1 MFRKTIYSLF
11 LASTLMLS
19 SCGNGGGL
27 LGNIFGMGTPTTTN
41 TTGNVLG
48 SVLGS
53 VLGGMANSGGG
64 LLGGIFGNALTDNTA
79 TSLTNM
85 VIGNVRLNQNEL
97 VGTWLYV
104 QPGCAFTSQNLL
116 ANAGGQAAATQI
128 KSKLSP
134 AYQTIGFSSNNTG
147 FAFDQNGNFEAYL
160 KGLPLN
166 GTYTFDPA
174 SGKLNLKT
182 KVGTIASFVTRTANG
197 LSITMETK
205 MLQSLIQALGNMS
218 GNSSISTIG
227 NLASQYN
234 GARRGFDFVKYTK

>member
-218 GNSSISTIG
+218 GNSSIG

>member
-1 MFRKTIYSLF
+1 MFRKTLYSLF
-11 LASTLMLS
+11 LSATLMLS

-27 LGNIFGMGTPTTTN
+27 LGNILGMGTTTTS

-53 VLGGMANSGGG
+53 VLGGMASSGGG
-64 LLGGIFGNALTDNTA
+64 MLGGIFGSALTDNTA
-79 TSLTNM
+79 TSLANM
-85 VIGNVRLNQNEL
+85 VIGNVKLNQNEL
-97 VGTWLYV
+97 VGTWIYA

-116 ANAGGQAAATQI
+116 AQAGGQAAATQI

-134 AYQTIGFSSNNTG
+134 AFQSLGFSSNNTG

-160 KGLPLN
+160 KGLPLS
-166 GTYTFDPA
+166 GTYTFDPL

-197 LSITMETK
+197 LSITMESK
-205 MLQSLIQALGNMS
+205 MLQSVIQALGNMS
-218 GNSSISTIG
+218 GSSTLSSIG
-227 NLASQYN
+227 NLASQFN
-234 GARRGFDFVKYTK
+234 GVRMGFDVVKYNK

>member
-1 MFRKTIYSLF
+1 MFRKTLYSLF
-11 LASTLMLS
+11 LSATLMLS

-27 LGNIFGMGTPTTTN
+27 LGNILGMGTTTTS

-53 VLGGMANSGGG
+53 VLGGMASSGGG
-64 LLGGIFGNALTDNTA
+64 MLGGIFGSALTDNTA
-79 TSLTNM
+79 TSLANM
-85 VIGNVRLNQNEL
+85 VIGNVKLNQNEL
-97 VGTWLYV
+97 VGTWIYA

-116 ANAGGQAAATQI
+116 AQAGGQAAATQI

-134 AYQTIGFSSNNTG
+134 AFQSLGFSSNNTG

-160 KGLPLN
+160 KGLPLS
-166 GTYTFDPA
+166 GTYTFDPS

-197 LSITMETK
+197 LSITMESK
-205 MLQSLIQALGNMS
+205 MLQSVIQALGNMS
-218 GNSSISTIG
+218 GSSTLSSIG
-227 NLASQYN
+227 NLASQFN
-234 GARRGFDFVKYTK
+234 GVRMGFDVVKYNK